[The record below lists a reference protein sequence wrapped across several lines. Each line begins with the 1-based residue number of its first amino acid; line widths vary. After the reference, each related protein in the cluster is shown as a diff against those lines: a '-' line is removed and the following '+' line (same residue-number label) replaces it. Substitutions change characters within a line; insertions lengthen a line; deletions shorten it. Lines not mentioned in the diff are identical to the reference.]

1 MEEKRKEVSGKAI
14 ASLFCAFF
22 SLLLSPLCLAGIA
35 LAIGGLKEVKV
46 GKARGRG
53 LAIAGLF
60 INLSVFV
67 VWIAFFLLKVS
78 HG

>member
-1 MEEKRKEVSGKAI
+1 MESERKEVSGKAI

-35 LAIGGLKEVKV
+35 LAISGLKDIKA
-46 GKARGRG
+46 GKSLGQS
-53 LAIAGLF
+53 LAIVGLF
-60 INLSVFV
+60 VNLSIFV
-67 VWIAFFLLKVS
+67 VWIALFLRMVS